1 VSEAVPPENL
11 KLRRKLFLARKAAEK
26 VEKQGHNRDGDF
38 TYARAEDVLEEASR
52 QLEKRDILILGSL
65 IEEELILGK
74 SGVLAKVVIEYTVTD
89 SKTGEELP
97 PIRWVGT
104 GVDTPGDK
112 ALFKATTGCEKYFLA
127 KLLGIPFG
135 TDPEAEIGP
144 ADTESAEA
152 QHRRDKQDRITEQ
165 PDEPAALRPVPES
178 ELPEV
183 DWTAEQEAV
192 VNG

>member
-89 SKTGEELP
+89 STTGEELP

-127 KLLGIPFG
+127 KLLGIRSGPTLRRRSAQRTRRAPRPS
-135 TDPEAEIGP
+135 TDAISRTGSPSSRMSRPHSGQFPSPSFQRSIGRQ
-144 ADTESAEA
+144 S
-152 QHRRDKQDRITEQ
+152 RRR
-165 PDEPAALRPVPES
+165 S
-178 ELPEV
+178 
-183 DWTAEQEAV
+183 
-192 VNG
+192 